1 MKKAALTIG
10 LFSLALVATSFT
22 APDTVNTISNE
33 KLSINPPIGSGLG
46 GSSAG
51 GGRKQDNGIKNEV
64 VLENN
69 QSSFANIN
77 QSVGGNKK
85 QD

>member
-10 LFSLALVATSFT
+10 LFSLAVVATSFT
-22 APDTVNTISNE
+22 SPETVNTISNE
-33 KLSINPPIGSGLG
+33 KLSINPPGAGLG
-46 GSSAG
+46 GSAG
-51 GGRKQDNGIKNEV
+51 GGRKQDYTAKNEIV
-64 VLENN
+64 MKNN
-69 QSSFANIN
+69 QSGFANIN